1 MTRNRKVDFYSH
13 GLKSTLVESFFLL
26 KSNIVVGEDF
36 TRFSVVTNPMFKNQF
51 ASSFTGDVFC
61 TRDELGKSGQGI
73 NNGENVVV
81 IVELIKRDE
90 IHKNGVIGNLWNW

>member
-1 MTRNRKVDFYSH
+1 MTRDRKVDFDSH
-13 GLKSTLVESFFLL
+13 GLESTLVESFFLL

-36 TRFSVVTNPMFKNQF
+36 TRFSVVKNPNFKNQL
-51 ASSFTGDVFC
+51 ASSFNDDVFC

-81 IVELIKRDE
+81 IVEIVK
-90 IHKNGVIGNLWNW
+90 